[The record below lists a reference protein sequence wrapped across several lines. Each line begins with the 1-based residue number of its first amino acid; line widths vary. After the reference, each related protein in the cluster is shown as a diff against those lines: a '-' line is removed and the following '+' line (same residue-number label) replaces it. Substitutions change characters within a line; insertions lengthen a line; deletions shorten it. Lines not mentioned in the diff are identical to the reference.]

1 MKESERWRIRHRR
14 VPRGHHRE
22 QVGKEAAFLSEVAL
36 GLACWSEGIRGRGD
50 LGLACICHYKVGPL
64 KYVP

>member
-1 MKESERWRIRHRR
+1 MDQAQER

-22 QVGKEAAFLSEVAL
+22 QVRKEAAFLSEVAL
-36 GLACWSEGIRGRGD
+36 GWACWRSEGIRGRGD
-50 LGLACICHYKVGPL
+50 LGLACICHCKGGPL